1 MTIRMWVR
9 DIGLLATGSAVASAA
24 AWIWRTRRDDRRLP
38 ILGGW
43 PKVIVVGAGFG
54 GLRVARGLAGVE
66 ADVLVI
72 DRHNYHCFQPLLY
85 QVATAGLE
93 PEEIAYPVRRIL
105 RDIPNVRFRMTT
117 VTGLDLEHR
126 QLLTDVGAVPYDYL
140 VLATGSVT
148 NYFGHDELKERALS
162 LKDLNGAVS
171 LRNHLLDCFE
181 QAIGEKDL
189 QRRAALL
196 TFVVVGG
203 GPTGV
208 EFAGAL
214 AELIRLVLAHDY
226 AGLDVKDARVVLA
239 EAGPN
244 LLAPVAG
251 DLQKAA
257 LRALHQKGVEI
268 RLASPVES
276 FDGKTVVLSNGEALA
291 TETFVWTAGVR
302 PSGLAAEMG
311 LPLVR
316 GGRVNVSPTLQ
327 VEGMDN
333 VYAIGDLAGLEGA
346 DGRVLPMLAPV
357 AVQQGELVAQNVQ
370 RQIEGRPLLRF
381 TYHDK
386 GTMATIGRNAAVCQI
401 GNLHLTGFPAWVAWL
416 VVHLLQLI
424 SFRNRMLVLINWIWD
439 YLFFDRA
446 VRLITRD

>member
-1 MTIRMWVR
+1 MPIRTWVR
-9 DIGLLATGSAVASAA
+9 DLGLVATGSAAASVVA
-24 AWIWRTRRDDRRLP
+24 WFWRSRSGERRLP

-43 PKVIVVGAGFG
+43 PKVVVIGAGFG

-66 ADVLVI
+66 ADVLVV

-105 RDIPNVRFRMTT
+105 RGIPNVRFRMAT
-117 VTGLDLEHR
+117 VIGLDLEGR
-126 QLLTDVGAVPYDYL
+126 RVLTEDGSIPFDYL

-148 NYFGHDELKERALS
+148 NYFGLDELKDRALG
-162 LKDLNGAVS
+162 LKDLNQAVA

-181 QAIGEKDL
+181 RAVAEKDL

-196 TFVVVGG
+196 TFVIVGG

-208 EFAGAL
+208 ELAGAL

-226 AGLDVKDARVVLA
+226 AGLDFKDARVVLT
-239 EAGPN
+239 EAGPY
-244 LLAPVAG
+244 LLGSFAA

-257 LRALHQKGVEI
+257 LRSLRQKGVEVH
-268 RLASPVES
+268 LASPVKG
-276 FDGKTVVLSNGEALA
+276 FDGHMVELASGETIQA
-291 TETFVWTAGVR
+291 ETLIWAAGVR
-302 PSGLAAEMG
+302 PGELAAAAG
-311 LPLVR
+311 LPVAR
-316 GGRVNVSPTLQ
+316 GGRVKVDPTLQ
-327 VEGMDN
+327 VEQNPN
-333 VYAIGDLAGLEGA
+333 VYAIGDLASFEDV
-346 DGRVLPMLAPV
+346 DGRPLPMLAPV
-357 AVQQGELVAQNVQ
+357 AIQQGELVAENIR
-370 RQIEGRPLLRF
+370 RQIAGQPLLHFVYR
-381 TYHDK
+381 DK

-439 YLFFDRA
+439 YLFFERA